1 MSDAAHRLDDLQ
13 ALRARYRDP
22 SPGVLAKVLDH
33 LDAHCADFV
42 AHSPFLVLGTS
53 DEQGRC
59 DVSPR
64 GGPPGFVAVLDQS
77 RLAIPDLAG
86 NNRLDSLGNV
96 VRNAGVGLLFIV
108 PGVEESLRVNGDGE
122 VTTDPAVL
130 DACALRDVRPRVAM
144 VVHVR
149 EAYLHCAKAFRR
161 GGVWRPE
168 TWPDLDG
175 MATPARMLR
184 DQVATDMTEEGVR
197 DALERSYADTLWQSG
212 GRDPAP

>member
-1 MSDAAHRLDDLQ
+1 MSDAVHRLDGLE
-13 ALRARYRDP
+13 ALRAHYRDP
-22 SPGVLAKVLDH
+22 SPGVVAKVLGR
-33 LDAHCADFV
+33 LDAHCADFI

-53 DEQGRC
+53 DEHGRC

-64 GGPPGFVAVLDQS
+64 GGPPGFVAVLDRS

-86 NNRLDSLGNV
+86 NNRLDSLGNA
-96 VRNAGVGLLFIV
+96 VRSPGVGLLFFV
-108 PGVEESLRVNGDGE
+108 PGVEESLRVNGDAE
-122 VTTDPAVL
+122 VTTEPEVL

-161 GGVWRPE
+161 GGVWRPD

-184 DQVATDMTEEGVR
+184 DQVATDMTEDGVR
-197 DALERSYADTLWQSG
+197 DALERSYADTLWQAG